1 MITVLS
7 LAGHGHA
14 RQSHRIAQR
23 AEQAGFAAVL
33 FRPTDA
39 RPAKDPLPLMASTI
53 APTGR
58 IGLGAT
64 LPMSGALPFNAART
78 FATLD
83 RLSNG
88 RAAWVALPEPMPP
101 AESGRAMEFAEVVS
115 KLWDSWEDEAF
126 LVDKASGRFADPER
140 VHRIDH
146 EAAWFK
152 VRGPLNVP
160 RPIQGQP
167 VIVVVD
173 PIQELA
179 RAAVAHFA
187 DLVIT
192 QDGTEAGAHAARAS
206 LRGHAAACGRA
217 QMPLVVAGLPVPA
230 ADMQHWGQS
239 GACDGFD
246 FAPTTEAELE
256 AAFAF
261 ARRQPPNEGMTLRER
276 LGLVRPRNRYA
287 AA

>member
-7 LAGHGHA
+7 LAGLGSA
-14 RQSHRIAQR
+14 QASHQVVQR

-33 FRPTDA
+33 FRPTVGSADT
-39 RPAKDPLPLMASTI
+39 LSLMASTI

-64 LPMSGALPFNAART
+64 LAIAGAQPFNAARI

-83 RLSNG
+83 RLSSG

-101 AESGRAMEFAEVVS
+101 EESDRAVEFAEVVG

-140 VHRIDH
+140 VHRINH

-167 VIVVVD
+167 VVFVVD
-173 PIQELA
+173 PVDELA
-179 RAAVAHFA
+179 RAAVARFA
-187 DLVIT
+187 DVVIT
-192 QDGTEAGAHAARAS
+192 GSETEAGAYAARAS
-206 LRGHAAACGRA
+206 LRGHAAACGRV
-217 QMPLVVAGLPVPA
+217 QMPLTLAHLPAPP
-230 ADMQHWGQS
+230 ADMQLWVQS

-246 FAPTTEAELE
+246 LAPTTEAETL

-261 ARRQPPNEGMTLRER
+261 ASSQSPSEGATLRER
-276 LGLVRPRNRYA
+276 LGLTRPRSRYA

>member
-7 LAGHGHA
+7 LAGLGSA
-14 RQSHRIAQR
+14 RDSHRIAQR

-33 FRPTDA
+33 FRPTVASADT
-39 RPAKDPLPLMASTI
+39 LPLMASAI
-53 APTGR
+53 APTSR

-64 LPMSGALPFNAART
+64 LPISGAQPFNVARI

-83 RLSNG
+83 RLSSG

-101 AESGRAMEFAEVVS
+101 EESARAVEFAEVVG

-140 VHRIDH
+140 VHRIHH

-173 PIQELA
+173 PVDELA
-179 RAAVAHFA
+179 RAAVARFA
-187 DLVIT
+187 DVVIT
-192 QDGTEAGAHAARAS
+192 GSADAHAARTS
-206 LRGHAAACGRA
+206 LRGHAAACGRV
-217 QMPLVVAGLPVPA
+217 QMPLTLAHLPLPV
-230 ADMQHWGQS
+230 ADMQRWVQS

-246 FAPTTEAELE
+246 LAPTTEAETE
-256 AAFAF
+256 AACAF
-261 ARRQPPNEGMTLRER
+261 ARNKPPSEGATLRER
-276 LGLVRPRNRYA
+276 LGLARPGSRYA

>member
-7 LAGHGHA
+7 LPGLGSA
-14 RQSHRIAQR
+14 RDSHRIAQR

-33 FRPTDA
+33 FRPIAGPVMDT
-39 RPAKDPLPLMASTI
+39 LPLMASTI
-53 APTGR
+53 APTDQ

-64 LPMSGALPFNAART
+64 LPIHGAQPFNAARI

-83 RLSNG
+83 RLSSG
-88 RAAWVALPEPMPP
+88 RAAWIALSDPLPPE
-101 AESGRAMEFAEVVS
+101 ECGRAVEFAEVIS

-140 VHRIDH
+140 VHRINH
-146 EAAWFK
+146 ESDWFK

-160 RPIQGQP
+160 RPVQGQP

-173 PIQELA
+173 PVNEVA
-179 RAAVAHFA
+179 RAAVARFA
-187 DLVIT
+187 DVVIT
-192 QDGTEAGAHAARAS
+192 QGETEAGAAAARAS

-217 QMPLVVAGLPVPA
+217 QMPLTLAHLPVRQ
-230 ADMQHWGQS
+230 ADMRRWVQAGS
-239 GACDGFD
+239 CDGFD
-246 FAPTTEAELE
+246 LAPTTEAGID
-256 AAFAF
+256 AACAF
-261 ARRQPPNEGMTLRER
+261 ARTQPPNEGATLRER
-276 LGLVRPRNRYA
+276 LGLVRPRSRYA